1 MNKQEMYL
9 SAKDRYTKAVSEES
23 TRQIRE
29 KVIESIRFVRIPGAQ
44 WEGSTFAGTEL
55 LEQLDKYPRFEL
67 NKVAK
72 EIDRIISEYRKN
84 KLTVKFRPADS
95 KASKDLA
102 EKLNK
107 AFRAD
112 WVRSNGDAAA
122 INCFDDAVTGGM
134 GAIELC
140 AEYENEEDP
149 LDERMKITFKPVFD
163 SQSCVFWDPNA
174 KEYDKSDAEWCGLS
188 YTMTPEAYKA
198 KYDKAAPSSVEKIE
212 TGQWQDWWTPDAVT
226 ICRWFEVRTD
236 KIDVIA
242 YKNPFTLEQSIYY
255 SDEIADI
262 EDELLESGFL
272 EVARRQV
279 KKKRVYCG
287 IFDGEGWLEEPK
299 RIPGSLIPV
308 CMQYGKRWFIDNV
321 ERIEGH
327 ATKAMDAQRLDN
339 LMVSMLADT
348 ATQGNESTP
357 IVDIDQIS
365 GLERVWANRNKTRP
379 AYLPL
384 KSIKD
389 KQGNIIAAANV
400 SGYTQP
406 PQVSPALAT
415 LLQYTGAAIQE
426 ITGASNM
433 QSLPSNLAEDTVES
447 IFSRADMQSYI
458 YMDNAAATM
467 RYVGKVWLS
476 MAKEVYGSSQELAM
490 QDEEGNRTF
499 GDLSAGVVDR
509 QTGKTVMLNDLAT
522 ANFDVEVD
530 IGESFTAKR
539 DAVRRDLLNL
549 LGMMQPDNPYYP
561 VIMAKIVDNSDGDG
575 LEELQRFNRKLM
587 LQNGIAKPEEEDAE
601 LMQEIQAEEQAQQ
614 PPVDPNVLLAQA
626 EMQKAAVAEQKNQM
640 EYQKW
645 LMEYELRRV
654 ELELKG
660 VEIGSKVE
668 LQSAQTFK
676 YNQEAMSNA
685 QTQRNQPD
693 L

>member
-84 KLTVKFRPADS
+84 KITVKFRPGDS
-95 KASKDLA
+95 SASKELA
-102 EKLNK
+102 DKLNK

-198 KYDKAAPSSVEKIE
+198 KWDKAAPSSVEKIE
-212 TGQWQDWWTPDAVT
+212 SGQWQDWWTPDAVT

-236 KIDVIA
+236 KIDVIG
-242 YKNPFTLEQSIYY
+242 YKNPFTMEQSIYY

-262 EDELLESGFL
+262 EDELAEKGFL
-272 EVARRQV
+272 EVGRRQV

-299 RIPGSLIPV
+299 RIPGSYIPV

-389 KQGNIIAAANV
+389 KQGNIIAPANV

-458 YMDNAAATM
+458 YMDNAAMTM

-476 MAKEVYGSSQELAM
+476 MAKEVYGSSQELTM

-509 QTGKTVMLNDLAT
+509 TTGKTVMLNDLAT

-575 LEELQRFNRKLM
+575 VEELQRFNRKLM
-587 LQNGIAKPEEEDAE
+587 LQNGIAKPSEEDAE
-601 LMQEIQAEEQAQQ
+601 LMQEIQAEAEQQQ

-640 EYQKW
+640 EYQKF
-645 LMEYELRRV
+645 LMEYELRRA
-654 ELELKG
+654 ELELK
-660 VEIGSKVE
+660 
-668 LQSAQTFK
+668 AQEVGAIINLKDAQAFK
-676 YNQEAMSNA
+676 YNQEAMSNV